1 MSGEFIAERIPEA
14 GEFLR
19 RSSLEHR
26 TLSGVH
32 RTVR

>member
-1 MSGEFIAERIPEA
+1 VNYSGESLQIPEA
-14 GEFLR
+14 GEFAVA
-19 RSSLEHR
+19 SSLEHR